1 MKPKNSI
8 SRSPIN
14 DSKVSAQDFPKSGFN
29 LAYRSYKDFVLGRLH
44 VGGFHH
50 MMPGDK
56 FSGMNH
62 GEFTLNQLAAGIPML
77 SPISISQHNFFVT
90 YRSIDTT
97 FEDGQTP
104 TRLNSMSA
112 SWHTPKFHLNVA
124 VSKVLGLFKS
134 SYQPVFGYDDSLPE
148 HYENLMVD
156 ESSEDEWMVGFVT
169 ALKNLKSDWVP
180 LPSQSSVLASGVSSR
195 VGNLYLGDAVQ
206 DALEFT
212 SSSLQNIVF
221 DGSLSVE
228 DVLYI
233 QLIAFLTP
241 WVGKGSLICSLG
253 YNYLRQ
259 ADMRIICSER
269 YGVVDGTLASFLSA
283 LDNIPQ
289 CEYGVRAYIAI
300 WEEHYRDYNLEPR
313 TSNLPWYR
321 NFAGTSI
328 VEDEPLW
335 LLNRIRS
342 WSPDVFTSALPDD
355 PSRHVFAPI
364 FIGTSTSVSILTS
377 DEDFESSEAN
387 YDVISQ
393 YSARNLSS
401 YKLEYTDSLS
411 GSLKVLTCPLP
422 KNVNDALVGSSDFEG
437 VYELDLQNLRKS
449 QMLEQYL
456 KRNFYFGDE
465 YADRLLAHYGSEL
478 SDYRINRPA
487 VLSSSV
493 DVLQNSQLVN
503 STGTAESY
511 VGERTATATGQT
523 SNDGYSGFAEEF
535 GIIINMISFVPSPMY
550 AGACM
555 QNFLDVQTDFPLPE
569 FANQNDEFGRVI
581 EIATS
586 GLKKSNVWDKG
597 CFGHYPA
604 YHAYRARVDH
614 LQDSFLDDKQ
624 NWTFRRFFGMDS
636 TYSAPKLNYEF
647 IHCRPNLGMFLDNV
661 RLDGQLY
668 GWINH
673 EMYVERVLPTPTE
686 KI

>member
-1 MKPKNSI
+1 MKPNNSI

-62 GEFTLNQLAAGIPML
+62 GDFTLNQLAAGIPML

-104 TRLNSMSA
+104 TRLNGMSA
-112 SWHTPKFHLNVA
+112 AWHTPKFHLDDVVTNILKDVYN
-124 VSKVLGLFKS
+124 S
-134 SYQPVFGYDDSLPE
+134 SYAAFPFDDDLYASAILT
-148 HYENLMVD
+148 
-156 ESSEDEWMVGFVT
+156 EDAEEEAIAQFVT
-169 ALKNLKSDWVP
+169 KIKYLKQYSGI
-180 LPSQSSVLASGVSSR
+180 PSYVFSSATISSAE
-195 VGNLYLGDAVQ
+195 NLYLT
-206 DALEFT
+206 DALRDVLDYRQSILT
-212 SSSLQNIVF
+212 QIVF
-221 DGSLSVE
+221 DGSLTVK
-228 DVLYI
+228 D
-233 QLIAFLTP
+233 AFYLLLQAYLTP
-241 WVGKGSLICSLG
+241 FVGKGSLICSLG
-253 YNYLRQ
+253 YNYLRMYDMMYLAEYHCDVAS
-259 ADMRIICSER
+259 AD
-269 YGVVDGTLASFLSA
+269 ALSA
-283 LDNIPQ
+283 YIDDIPQ

-300 WEEHYRDYNLEPR
+300 WQEHYRDYNLEPR
-313 TSNLPWYR
+313 SNNMLWYR
-321 NFAGTSI
+321 QFGGSSI
-328 VEDEPLW
+328 IEVEPLW

-342 WSPDVFTSALPDD
+342 WSPDVFTSALPGD

-364 FIGTSTSVSILTS
+364 INADDYVS
-377 DEDFESSEAN
+377 
-387 YDVISQ
+387 Q
-393 YSARNLSS
+393 LSS
-401 YKLEYTDSLS
+401 SLDYESAESQLDSFNLNVGRNISTYKLSYTDSLT
-411 GSLKVLTCPLP
+411 GSVQNVVCPLP
-422 KNVNDALVGSSDFEG
+422 KNVNDSLVGSSSAVEVFT
-437 VYELDLQNLRKS
+437 LDLQNLRKS

-493 DVLQNSQLVN
+493 DVLNNQQLIN
-503 STGTAESY
+503 PTGTEQSS
-511 VGERTATATGQT
+511 VGERTAYANGSS

-535 GIIINMISFVPSPMY
+535 GIVINMISFVPSPMY
-550 AGACM
+550 AGACP

-586 GLKKSNVWDKG
+586 GLKKTSTWDKG

-614 LQDSFLDDKQ
+614 VQDSFLDDKQ
-624 NWTFRRFFGMDS
+624 NWTFRRFFGLDATETS
-636 TYSAPKLNYEF
+636 PKLNYEF
-647 IHCRPNLGMFLDNV
+647 IHCRPNLGMFMNNV
-661 RLDGQLY
+661 RLSGQLY

-686 KI
+686 HI